1 MKEVI
6 FPGLNINLSFS
17 NIAFEIVGIKIYWY
31 GLLIM
36 SAIIIAIILMK
47 KDDGKY
53 NIKFDDLIYL
63 FVFLI
68 PISFICAR
76 IYYVIFY
83 FNYYQD
89 NLLNIFNIRDG
100 GLAIYGGIIGG
111 IATTMVYCKIR
122 KIKILDMLD
131 YIAPYLILGQ
141 AIGRWGNFFNVEAFG
156 SQTTSLF
163 RMGIFQ
169 NGNYI
174 EVHPTFLYESIADFA
189 IFILLFLIRNKRKY
203 NGEITFLY
211 LMLYSIARFFIEGIR
226 TDSLMFYNFR
236 ISQILSLIIFIISF
250 IFFAYKII
258 QKNKS

>member
-250 IFFAYKII
+250 IFFAYKIT

>member
-53 NIKFDDLIYL
+53 NIKFDNLIYL